1 MQLSSA
7 WGVHSIGGDQKAFAA
22 LGASATQAVIDDI
35 PPHYWNGPNAIA
47 NWFRAVDGANRA
59 LGVTDAV
66 GTLSA
71 AKYVE
76 VDGNRAWASFPMVY
90 TFKIKGAA
98 QRETGTLSLAL
109 EKVSA
114 GWRVLGRVGE
124 QGLMWPSK
132 GRG

>member
-1 MQLSSA
+1 MARAFNS
-7 WGVHSIGGDQKAFAA
+7 GDPKAFAS
-22 LGASATQAVIDDI
+22 LGAPATQAVIDDI

-47 NWFRAVDGANRA
+47 DWYRA
-59 LGVTDAV
+59 LGEANKASGVTGAV

-76 VDGNRAWASFPMVY
+76 VDGNRAWATFPLVY

-98 QRETGTLSLAL
+98 RRLNGTLAFAL

-114 GWRVLGRVGE
+114 GWRVLGFA
-124 QGLMWPSK
+124 W
-132 GRG
+132 GRT